1 MNQENKETSIP
12 DVGVE
17 ENRLRDDEV
26 WEGVLTQP
34 IRGRNPKPRSV
45 GITMLIDKGLTIS
58 ETRGLLEL
66 NAASIDFIKLTF
78 GTAALYPRQIL
89 MEKIELAKA
98 YSVAVYPGGTFFEIA
113 LWQGKTMTYLQKL
126 RELGMEWVEIS
137 DGTLSISPQKRDAA
151 IRMARDQGLRVISEV
166 GKKDSASQPEE
177 TVLVDTARHD
187 FNSGADWAIIEG
199 RESGKGIGIFD
210 VDGGVI
216 GPKLTALR
224 EQLPAERIIWEAPLK
239 SQQAKLINLLGT
251 NVNLGNIPPEEIMAL
266 EALRRGLRSDTWAK
280 CL

>member
-1 MNQENKETSIP
+1 
-12 DVGVE
+12 
-17 ENRLRDDEV
+17 
-26 WEGVLTQP
+26 
-34 IRGRNPKPRSV
+34 
-45 GITMLIDKGLTIS
+45 
-58 ETRGLLEL
+58 
-66 NAASIDFIKLTF
+66 
-78 GTAALYPRQIL
+78 
-89 MEKIELAKA
+89 
-98 YSVAVYPGGTFFEIA
+98 
-113 LWQGKTMTYLQKL
+113 MTYLQKL